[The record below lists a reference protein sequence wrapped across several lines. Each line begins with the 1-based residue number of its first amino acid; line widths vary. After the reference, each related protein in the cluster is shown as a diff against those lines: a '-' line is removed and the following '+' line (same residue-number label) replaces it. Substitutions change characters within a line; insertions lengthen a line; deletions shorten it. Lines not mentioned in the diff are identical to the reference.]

1 MPAEDLL
8 LPAIGHAISGAAGT
22 AISTAAAYPLG
33 LASTRLKVQRQLISS
48 SSSSSSRGGGGG
60 ELPPP
65 PGPGRYRG
73 TADALARI
81 YGEEG
86 GLPALY
92 AGLGPD
98 VAKGVADSFLFFLFY
113 AWFRARLRSRGGG
126 GDSGGQLPAWE
137 ELLVGAAAGACA
149 RVFTTPIGNVV
160 TRKQTASLMKTTAA
174 ASDGDSAQQQKAPS
188 RDLSVGE
195 ILRAIR
201 AEKGLLGLWAGYS
214 ATLVLTLNPSI
225 TFYLQ
230 DALGKALVGRRG
242 REGGSGGGGATF
254 LAAAV
259 SKVVATALT
268 YPFQIAKARS
278 QVSAAPGSSTRPGP
292 GEKEEASTSEGEIKA
307 LPQRLHS
314 LAEET
319 IFATV
324 FRIGKTE
331 GIPALYDGLSGEL
344 LKAFLSH
351 GTTMLSKEVVHKL
364 VIRLYF
370 FILSLI
376 RKSTAAQ
383 ALLSRRL
390 RGGLHNIGGVRFA
403 ETLSRL
409 KDGNL
414 VVNLLEQTKKLTVT
428 R

>member
-1 MPAEDLL
+1 MPAEDF
-8 LPAIGHAISGAAGT
+8 LPAIGHAISGATGT
-22 AISTAAAYPLG
+22 AISTAAAYPLD
-33 LASTRLKVQRQLISS
+33 LVNTRLKVQRQL
-48 SSSSSSRGGGGG
+48 SRDGA
-60 ELPPP
+60 LPPSD
-65 PGPGRYRG
+65 RYRG
-73 TADALARI
+73 IADALARI

-98 VAKGVADSFLFFLFY
+98 VVKGVADSFLFFLFY
-113 AWFRARLRSRGGG
+113 AWFRARLRSRGSGG
-126 GDSGGQLPAWE
+126 GGQLPAWE
-137 ELLVGAAAGACA
+137 ELLVGAVAGACA
-149 RVFTTPIGNVV
+149 RLFTTPIGNVV
-160 TRKQTASLMKTTAA
+160 TRKQTASLMATAA
-174 ASDGDSAQQQKAPS
+174 GDGPTRQQGQEQGQEQQQQRAAS

-195 ILRAIR
+195 ILRVIR

-242 REGGSGGGGATF
+242 QEGGSGGGGGGGATF

-259 SKVVATALT
+259 SKVIATALT

-278 QVSAAPGSSTRPGP
+278 QVSAAPGSSTSPGP
-292 GEKEEASTSEGEIKA
+292 GEEGEEVSTSEGEKDRSVTEHGAGRSGGETKA

-351 GTTMLSKEVVHKL
+351 GW
-364 VIRLYF
+364 
-370 FILSLI
+370 
-376 RKSTAAQ
+376 
-383 ALLSRRL
+383 
-390 RGGLHNIGGVRFA
+390 
-403 ETLSRL
+403 
-409 KDGNL
+409 
-414 VVNLLEQTKKLTVT
+414 
-428 R
+428 